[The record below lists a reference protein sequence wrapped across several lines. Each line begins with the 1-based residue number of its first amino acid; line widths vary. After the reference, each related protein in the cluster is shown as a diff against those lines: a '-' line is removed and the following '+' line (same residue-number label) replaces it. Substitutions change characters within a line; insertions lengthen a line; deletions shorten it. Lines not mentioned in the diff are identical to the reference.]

1 MKKTFFYLILITLI
15 VVVWVSC
22 SKEDEPAD
30 PFKPFIV
37 LEGPNP
43 AWSPLGEPYQDQGA
57 KAYDITADRDTID
70 ISFRLEVNSNV
81 DTEKVGNYGVRFNVS
96 DEAGNKADEVVR
108 TVYVNIF

>member
-1 MKKTFFYLILITLI
+1 MKKTISFLFLLSLMLI
-15 VVVWVSC
+15 VIVSC
-22 SKEDEPAD
+22 TKEDESAD

-37 LEGPNP
+37 LNGPNP
-43 AWSPLGEPYQDQGA
+43 VWSPLGEPYSDEGA

-70 ISFRLEVNSNV
+70 ISFRIEASSNV
-81 DTEKVGNYGVRFNVS
+81 NTEKVGNYGVRYNVS

>member
-1 MKKTFFYLILITLI
+1 MKKNISYLFLLSILSI
-15 VVVWVSC
+15 VLVSC
-22 SKEDEPAD
+22 SKDDGPAD

-37 LEGPNP
+37 LNGPNP
-43 AWSPLGEPYQDQGA
+43 AWSPLGEPYTDEGA